1 MKRTFILALGLA
13 IAAALWAMKAMEE
26 PPAPPPA
33 AKPQAGP
40 TPADARLQA
49 QLRIL
54 DEWRVQD
61 RLPGGRS
68 PFYFLAVAG
77 MFKHLAQQALPSLE
91 GITIAEIG
99 PGSSLIPGVLFVSA
113 GARHYFG
120 IDLYQD
126 PAIHNAL
133 AYRTAL
139 GLAYVDPDYRRRDPA
154 EIFLREDKGKA
165 VLNPQYITY
174 LNRPAYDTGLA
185 SDSVDFLYS
194 MATIEHLDDP
204 ERSIAEWKR
213 VLKPGGISAHH
224 AALVDHR
231 DFSKPYEYLKIE
243 PDAWKAQFGPGK
255 TYPEYDYVNSWRAI
269 DFIRAFRK
277 AGFEVLRNEPDAPH
291 PYFDEQNRR
300 TYPTQLMGE
309 AEWAQIAPSIR
320 AGRTREEVSQI
331 YITVVVRKPGQT
343 CAAAPGAQCRPGA
356 ASR

>member
-1 MKRTFILALGLA
+1 MAVKRIYVLALGLA
-13 IAAALWAMKAMEE
+13 IAAALWAMKAMED
-26 PPAPPPA
+26 PPAPPVA

-40 TPADARLQA
+40 TLSDARLHT

-54 DEWRVQD
+54 EEWRVQD
-61 RLPGGRS
+61 RSPGGRT
-68 PFYFLAVAG
+68 PFYFLAVTG
-77 MFKHLAQQALPSLE
+77 MFKHLAQKALPSLE

-113 GARHYFG
+113 GARHYYG

-126 PAIHNAL
+126 PAVHNAL

-139 GLAYVDPDYRRRDPA
+139 GLAYIDRDYRRRDPA
-154 EIFLREDKGKA
+154 EIFLREEKGKA
-165 VLNPQYITY
+165 ILNPEYITY

-185 SDSVDFLYS
+185 SESVDFLYS

-243 PDAWKAQFGPGK
+243 PEAWKAQFGPGR

-269 DFIRAFRK
+269 DFLRAFRK
-277 AGFEVLRNEPDAPH
+277 AGFEVLHHEADAPH
-291 PYFDEQNRR
+291 PYFSEQNRK
-300 TYPTQLMGE
+300 TYPTQLMSEE
-309 AEWAQIAPSIR
+309 AWAQIAPSIR

-331 YITVVVRKPGQT
+331 FFTVVVRKP
-343 CAAAPGAQCRPGA
+343 RR
-356 ASR
+356 S